1 MVLTNMED
9 CNKRCFFARW
19 QFVERSD
26 FVKPREERQVSAR
39 VIIISYR
46 QPGLNR

>member
-9 CNKRCFFARW
+9 FNKRCFFARL

-26 FVKPREERQVSAR
+26 FVKPREERRVSAR
-39 VIIISYR
+39 VLIISYR
-46 QPGLNR
+46 QPGLDR

>member
-9 CNKRCFFARW
+9 FNKRCFFARL

-39 VIIISYR
+39 GIIISYR
-46 QPGLNR
+46 QPGLDR

>member
-9 CNKRCFFARW
+9 YNKRCFFARL

-26 FVKPREERQVSAR
+26 FVKPREER
-39 VIIISYR
+39 
-46 QPGLNR
+46 